1 MTDQKTLPQD
11 EKQTWHPPF
20 CGCAPCCDDR
30 PVEALRVEPDAD
42 PPWAEDMP
50 APSVTVA
57 TAPFGVPLTAERFS
71 ADATD
76 EVARLRRQLELQMC
90 AAEAVRQALCADLQQ
105 MSAQLTSAL
114 CGAAMSADEV
124 VRLSNALA
132 ARDVDATGLLQHLP
146 AADQSAVLA
155 EAERDQIRLRGLA
168 AGFEFHEAQ
177 QIANELRAEANDRTS
192 LRLSVALDGLLQ
204 YVHTL
209 RAERNELLEKI
220 EADEVAAEAAK
231 EKLEIAEAARD
242 EYKDRAEESA
252 KAVDRLNAKAE
263 EAAKLS
269 GQLEQR
275 VGPIVRA
282 WLFAIRP
289 TLTEEQAANADV
301 VAALAVSP

>member
-1 MTDQKTLPQD
+1 MTDQKKPLQEHPHHELPN
-11 EKQTWHPPF
+11 PF
-20 CGCAPCCDDR
+20 G
-30 PVEALRVEPDAD
+30 VEPDAD
-42 PPWAEDMP
+42 PPWSDDMP
-50 APSVTVA
+50 APSVAVA
-57 TAPFGVPLTAERFS
+57 IAPQS
-71 ADATD
+71 D

-132 ARDVDATGLLQHLP
+132 AQKPATVTTIAHDTPQGLAGLVD
-146 AADQSAVLA
+146 
-155 EAERDQIRLRGLA
+155 EAERDRLRTRGLA

-177 QIANELRAEANDRTS
+177 QIANELRTEANDRTS

-204 YVHTL
+204 YVHNL
-209 RAERNELLEKI
+209 RAERNELLEKV
-220 EADEVAAEAAK
+220 EAGEVAAEAAK

-242 EYKDRAEESA
+242 EYKDRAEHLRT
-252 KAVDRLNAKAE
+252 KAEEAVTIAEQLNAKAE

-269 GQLEQR
+269 AQLEQR